1 MSKEFINA
9 KIISNS
15 TLHPSYNHCTTETYP
30 IAPLKYCSAHKQ
42 SALSKQ
48 TTMAENTPLNSNPEK
63 NDINNEAQI
72 KEIPLMKK
80 LTAEL
85 IGTFILTFAIL
96 ASVQNMIL
104 LGTNDFW
111 LVCVTHGLVLGLVA
125 FIYGP
130 ISGGHV
136 NPAVSFAFL
145 LKKQMSVVEFVT
157 YVIAQCLGSFMASM
171 LVSGLFHVNFT
182 GNFLKLD
189 EETEVFIG
197 YEDITVRLKIL
208 VRLQNLVT
216 F

>member
-1 MSKEFINA
+1 
-9 KIISNS
+9 
-15 TLHPSYNHCTTETYP
+15 
-30 IAPLKYCSAHKQ
+30 
-42 SALSKQ
+42 
-48 TTMAENTPLNSNPEK
+48 MAENTPLNSNPEK
-63 NDINNEAQI
+63 NDMNNEAQI
-72 KEIPLMKK
+72 KEIPLIKK

-104 LGTNDFW
+104 PGTNDFW

-157 YVIAQCLGSFMASM
+157 YVIAQCLGSFMAAM

-182 GNFLKLD
+182 GNFPKFD
-189 EETEVFIG
+189 EETEVSIG
-197 YEDITVRLKIL
+197 YKDITVRSKIM
-208 VRLQNLVT
+208 VRLRNLVI
-216 F
+216 FQVFGVQLSAKKSIFGRKCQSKNLKNDQIEVF

>member
-1 MSKEFINA
+1 
-9 KIISNS
+9 
-15 TLHPSYNHCTTETYP
+15 
-30 IAPLKYCSAHKQ
+30 
-42 SALSKQ
+42 
-48 TTMAENTPLNSNPEK
+48 MAENTPLNSNPEK
-63 NDINNEAQI
+63 NDMNNEAQI
-72 KEIPLMKK
+72 KEIPLIKK

-145 LKKQMSVVEFVT
+145 LKKKMSVVEFVT
-157 YVIAQCLGSFMASM
+157 YVIAQCLGSFMAAM

-182 GNFLKLD
+182 GNFPKFD
-189 EETEVFIG
+189 EEIEVSIG
-197 YEDITVRLKIL
+197 YKDITVRSKIM
-208 VRLQNLVT
+208 VRLRNLVI
-216 F
+216 FEVFGVKFSAKKSIFQNCPIKRAWRASRKV